1 MFAVYDEFQS
11 IAYRFADFY
20 HTDINSSMS
29 VRTFSW
35 QYAITRSHGSVRVL
49 SVMFTTSNFA

>member
-1 MFAVYDEFQS
+1 MFAAYDEFQIQS
-11 IAYRFADFY
+11 IACRLADFY

-35 QYAITRSHGSVRVL
+35 QYAITRSHGSVRL
-49 SVMFTTSNFA
+49 L